1 MNNFN
6 QVLQVL
12 YQFIFGLGVF
22 LCLISAGL
30 FLVFY
35 GCLGIEKN
43 FGCLKNYCKY
53 IIYKRKFEEYLKN
66 KK

>member
-1 MNNFN
+1 MNNIS
-6 QVLQVL
+6 QVLQFL
-12 YQFIFGLGVF
+12 SQFIFGLGVF

-43 FGCLKNYCKY
+43 FGCLKNYCKLY
-53 IIYKRKFEEYLKN
+53 IYNNFIRLQ
-66 KK
+66 